1 MVGSVKDVSSKD
13 KPQDKIIKKKKE
25 DFKAVI
31 RRDDGVL
38 QKIGGVSGGGC
49 MAASTTQMQHA
60 FMRGPSL
67 QDSQQL
73 EKPHLLPWS

>member
-13 KPQDKIIKKKKE
+13 KPQDKIIKKKE

-38 QKIGGVSGGGC
+38 QKIGGVSGGGWG
-49 MAASTTQMQHA
+49 TTQMQHA